1 MIRKRKLKSG
11 YAFQVRLNK
20 KGISHCGKKD
30 CKYCPPLTDLK
41 PHEPRSMSPALSVAR
56 PSDHGFTRRKYVF
69 KGYMSE
75 DNAYIEVKPNP
86 MTHEPRFKNK
96 IEEYIHIAK
105 QSKL

>member
-11 YAFQVRLNK
+11 YTFQVRLNK

-69 KGYMSE
+69 RGYMADE
-75 DNAYIEVKPNP
+75 EFTEVKPAP
-86 MTHEPRFKNK
+86 MNQEPRLLKVF
-96 IEEYIHIAK
+96 
-105 QSKL
+105 S